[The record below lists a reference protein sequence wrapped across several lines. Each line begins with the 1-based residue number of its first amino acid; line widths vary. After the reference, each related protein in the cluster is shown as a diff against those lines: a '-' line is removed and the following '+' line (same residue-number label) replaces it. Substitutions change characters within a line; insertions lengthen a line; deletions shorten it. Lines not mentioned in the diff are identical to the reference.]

1 MDFVADFFYSI
12 SIYIRK
18 RSSFKVNLRGLSQP
32 YRFEIWDIELVCF
45 SETVFRADSKKKMF
59 FFFMDLWFF
68 KNNNLYPQNLCF
80 FFFLQKKL
88 LDAQFLSDFHI
99 DTTKF
104 FENLR
109 TITILL
115 IKKSGGR
122 VKWLKN
128 CRNSIFFTI
137 FKYFFHFWPFR
148 PFFDHPKMI
157 LKYAKYNIWF
167 FTKSI

>member
-1 MDFVADFFYSI
+1 MGLFTWNNFI
-12 SIYIRK
+12 P
-18 RSSFKVNLRGLSQP
+18 LRGLSQP

-45 SETVFRADSKKKMF
+45 SETVFRADSKKKKVKKKF
-59 FFFMDLWFF
+59 FLMDLWFF
-68 KNNNLYPQNLCF
+68 KNNNLYPQNLCL

-88 LDAQFLSDFHI
+88 LDAQFLSNFHI

-115 IKKSGGR
+115 IKKSGRG

-128 CRNSIFFTI
+128 CRKSIFFAI
-137 FKYFFHFWPFR
+137 FYYFSHFLA
-148 PFFDHPKMI
+148 I
-157 LKYAKYNIWF
+157 
-167 FTKSI
+167 